1 MADTSESLLQ
11 RGVNQLQLETTIA
24 QRDALLSYV
33 ALLHQ
38 WNKAYNLTAIKDPGD
53 MVVRHILDSLSLL
66 SSVTGKTVIDVGTG
80 AGLPGIPLAVMR
92 PDKTVVLLDSNGKK
106 TRFLHHV
113 VTHLEL
119 SNVHIVHSRV
129 RDHVEH
135 GGYDHVVTRAFSSS
149 AKMVDECSHLLKS
162 SGTILAMKSA
172 GYEAELAELDNDVE
186 VTSTTMLDVPF
197 LDEPRVVVSM
207 RPTAQR
213 EDLKQ

>member
-1 MADTSESLLQ
+1 MAYTSESLWQ

-24 QRDALLSYV
+24 QRDELLSYV

-80 AGLPGIPLAVMR
+80 AGLPGIPLAVMQ

-135 GGYDHVVTRAFSSS
+135 GG
-149 AKMVDECSHLLKS
+149 
-162 SGTILAMKSA
+162 
-172 GYEAELAELDNDVE
+172 
-186 VTSTTMLDVPF
+186 STHINL
-197 LDEPRVVVSM
+197 
-207 RPTAQR
+207 
-213 EDLKQ
+213 